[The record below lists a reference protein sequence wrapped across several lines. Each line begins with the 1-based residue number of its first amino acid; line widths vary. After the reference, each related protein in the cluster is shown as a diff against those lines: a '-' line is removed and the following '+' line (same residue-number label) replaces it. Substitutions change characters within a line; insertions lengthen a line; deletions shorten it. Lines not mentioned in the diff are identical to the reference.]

1 MTSTFLDD
9 NSAQPRII
17 AAAFTRNRDIDGA
30 GSTGTQ
36 QSVWDEPGARVPPTV
51 GCADVDVVPL
61 GCRRWTCNGMR
72 LRMIAQRS
80 ARKDQIHRVL
90 DVLLE
95 VENSHL
101 RKVSGCRRLDIMR
114 TSCSTRQSARRS
126 FHDEIAWLRAT
137 ESLESNTSQRGAS
150 FVRISNHRHVDFLQ
164 NASPLP
170 PSYLARVLYF
180 FSYYSLYLTN

>member
-17 AAAFTRNRDIDGA
+17 AAA
-30 GSTGTQ
+30 
-36 QSVWDEPGARVPPTV
+36 VPPTV

-80 ARKDQIHRVL
+80 RSARKDQMHRVL
-90 DVLLE
+90 DILLE

-137 ESLESNTSQRGAS
+137 DQRGAS